1 MSASA
6 AHMSSCTRRI
16 SSCVSA
22 EATSPAGTGGSTR
35 IVMRLRQSKRP
46 FRTDQA
52 LRAVEHHGK
61 DVRTGLLR
69 QREGPGLEAVN
80 LAVLRTRA
88 LGEDGHGGSAG
99 DPHAALA
106 GATASIA
113 SAARPR
119 SMQMSPCRKRNCPKK
134 GTFIDLALGDP
145 AEIERQ
151 VVKRRNVDHRIVVHD
166 DDVGAGGGRSARAP
180 RPAAARRE
188 ARRRKIRTSTR
199 ERKCTTRRARS
210 NGQQTTSATAESNMK
225 KGAQQHQ
232 KQVIEGTQHNLGSE
246 RNAPHGAA
254 FGGAGSRYTILINP
268 SSKDSDFFRDS

>member
-22 EATSPAGTGGSTR
+22 GRHG
-35 IVMRLRQSKRP
+35 RQHADRDAVAP
-46 FRTDQA
+46 VEETLRTDQA

-61 DVRTGLLR
+61 DVRAGLLR
-69 QREGPGLEAVN
+69 QREGPGLEAVD

-88 LGEDGHGGSAG
+88 FGEDGHGGSAG

-106 GATASIA
+106 EQLLHRLRGTAA
-113 SAARPR
+113 VDADVAVQEEKLPEE
-119 SMQMSPCRKRNCPKK
+119 
-134 GTFIDLALGDP
+134 GDLIDLALGDP

-151 VVKRRNVDHRIVVHD
+151 VVERRNVDHRVVVHD
-166 DDVGAGGGRSARAP
+166 DDIGPAAVDPPEPLDPLPPEGRHGEENPYQHAREEMHDTARAVE
-180 RPAAARRE
+180 RPADHQRDG
-188 ARRRKIRTSTR
+188 RKQH
-199 ERKCTTRRARS
+199 E
-210 NGQQTTSATAESNMK
+210 